1 MIDSIVRSAYPVIAG
16 TFRPDCCL
24 NASRVMI
31 EVLRDFAIPARA
43 VVVTVMAVN
52 AAWVEQALALG
63 RPPTVQEL
71 EPAAWAIGINEP
83 GPLEGEGWPGHV
95 VVFARGRLID
105 MAAGNI
111 ARPAR
116 RIYSP
121 AYVCSTVPRG
131 WENGI
136 IAHEVPLPASG
147 LMLYRALPKNRAHE
161 KLPGFRR
168 SRHNLDAAREIKARI
183 AITA

>member
-1 MIDSIVRSAYPVIAG
+1 MIDSIVRNAAPVIAR

-24 NASRVMI
+24 NATRVMI
-31 EVLRDFAIPARA
+31 EVFRDFGVPARA
-43 VVVTVMAVN
+43 VVVSVTAVN

-63 RPPTVQEL
+63 RAPTVREL
-71 EPAAWAIGINEP
+71 ADGAWAIGIGEP
-83 GPLEGEGWPGHV
+83 EPPRGEGWPGHV

-116 RIYSP
+116 RIYAP
-121 AYVCSTVPRG
+121 AFVCSVVPSR
-131 WENGI
+131 WEHGEVV
-136 IAHEVPLPASG
+136 HEVSLPAEG
-147 LMLYRALPKNRAHE
+147 RMFYRALPRERSHE
-161 KLPGFRR
+161 RLPGFRR
-168 SRHNLDAAREIKARI
+168 SLHNLDAAREIKARI